1 MVDTEGSISMLT
13 RPEERS
19 DAGMVGKP
27 SSGRLRGWARRRG
40 RQFVRI
46 FLAFSSLVLVIVSVA
61 LIWRGVCL
69 FNLPDVGDPFTV
81 QDVDE
86 EKIPD
91 ERNAFVYFR
100 EAMAKLRPM
109 PDASRAG
116 WKAAAAVGWSKTE
129 PKIREWVEENRE
141 ALEVFRRGC
150 EQVDGVTYAAECKT
164 LFTYPRYRLG
174 HFALMALLEGSRLE
188 EGGDLVGAWA
198 WYRGV
203 LGMRVHVMRGG
214 TVFERLFAQLNSK
227 GLRPRVSLWAADP
240 RTTVSDLRRALEDV
254 IRCEPRPE
262 WEASSLKLDYQLMM
276 GELDRPD
283 GVLSQGEVE
292 EQAYRIGG
300 EPLPPNL
307 RQAAFSLRQ
316 FLIHEPERSRRVL
329 RLAFA
334 NWLAHVENP
343 DERNRRPAIRVS
355 FLSWGQSTSLFFYD
369 AGPARPKSARSLPA
383 AGLAAWLLAAPDAR
397 LLLNQWPWPSIGLQE
412 RREHRSLLILLA
424 EELYRRE
431 RGRLPF
437 SEQELVGS
445 YLKSLPDVGG
455 EGFED
460 ATTKKVEEV
469 RP

>member
-1 MVDTEGSISMLT
+1 MILT
-13 RPEERS
+13 
-19 DAGMVGKP
+19 A
-27 SSGRLRGWARRRG
+27 
-40 RQFVRI
+40 
-46 FLAFSSLVLVIVSVA
+46 A

-81 QDVDE
+81 KAVDA

-109 PDASRAG
+109 PDVSRAG
-116 WKAAAAVGWSKTE
+116 WNAAAAVGWSKTD
-129 PKIREWVEENRE
+129 PKIREWVEENRK

-150 EQVDGVTYAAECKT
+150 EQVDGATYAAEGKT
-164 LFTYPRYRLG
+164 LFNYPRYNLG
-174 HFALMALLEGSRLE
+174 HFVLMALLEGSRLE

-227 GLRPRVSLWAADP
+227 GLRLRVSLWAADS

-254 IRCEPRPE
+254 ITCEPRPE

-276 GELDRPD
+276 GELDKSD
-283 GVLSQGEVE
+283 GVLSQGDVDDK
-292 EQAYRIGG
+292 AYRIGG

-307 RQAAFSLRQ
+307 RQLAFSLRR
-316 FLIHEPERSRRVL
+316 FLIREPERSRRVL

-355 FLSWGQSTSLFFYD
+355 FPSWGQKTSLFFYD
-369 AGPARPKSARSLPA
+369 AGPAGPKSTRGLPA
-383 AGLAAWLLAAPDAR
+383 AGLAAWLLTAPDAR

-412 RREHRSLLILLA
+412 RGNHRELLILLA

-431 RGRLPF
+431 RGRAPL
-437 SEQELVGS
+437 SEQELVGI
-445 YLKSLPDVGG
+445 YLKSMPDVGR
-455 EGFED
+455 EGFD
-460 ATTKKVEEV
+460 DGTTPKMDENGVV
-469 RP
+469 SP